1 MLCLNLNN
9 DANNLPVHKPVN
21 HPLPAVVKHFFG
33 KGWETGVTDS
43 GEAAGMFAG
52 WMSLTAGG

>member
-1 MLCLNLNN
+1 LNLHR